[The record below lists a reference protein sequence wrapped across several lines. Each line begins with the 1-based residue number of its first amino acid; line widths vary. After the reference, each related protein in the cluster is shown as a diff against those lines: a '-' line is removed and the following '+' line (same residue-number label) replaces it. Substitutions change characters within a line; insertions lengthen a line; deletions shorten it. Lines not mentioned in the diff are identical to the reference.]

1 MNRWIA
7 PLLAAAAAAATLLAQ
22 AQSFALPPSFDAV
35 RPGRLVVTAP
45 PAITLD
51 GKPDKLS
58 PGARIRTPD
67 NMLLLSGTVVG
78 KSLPVVY
85 QREAAGM
92 VHDAW
97 VLTEAEY
104 EKLQGLDNGSPEGR
118 KRLAERI
125 GQVFG
130 ARGK

>member
-1 MNRWIA
+1 
-7 PLLAAAAAAATLLAQ
+7 
-22 AQSFALPPSFDAV
+22 
-35 RPGRLVVTAP
+35 
-45 PAITLD
+45 
-51 GKPDKLS
+51 
-58 PGARIRTPD
+58 
-67 NMLLLSGTVVG
+67 VVG

-85 QREAAGM
+85 RREPAGM

-118 KRLAERI
+118 KRLADRL

-130 ARGK
+130 ARNK